1 VSDEAGDPSG
11 PNVVKE
17 AAADS
22 APTRT
27 SAAVH
32 RQLDKLAER
41 YSAGENKIEAMRA
54 REEYFERAGKVFDDD
69 AELFEGRM
77 AAFLEWY
84 VLERPFRGGGIAP
97 VVHVLDDDRALPVE
111 ERRTIAL
118 LAASHRSLF
127 ELHEVDDRTMDLE
140 DVLGGARFLV
150 TERRHTIGF
159 NRGDLFEARVISD
172 GAAVIFGKT
181 FIFHP
186 GDAREVALT
195 AVDAALE
202 RGVPREEIL
211 FDLARRHVRWHRYG
225 HIGAAKIYRGETA

>member
-1 VSDEAGDPSG
+1 MIYGL
-11 PNVVKE
+11 
-17 AAADS
+17 
-22 APTRT
+22 
-27 SAAVH
+27 
-32 RQLDKLAER
+32 LDRLTER
-41 YSAGENKIEAMRA
+41 YSENESRLEAMRA
-54 REEYFERAGKVFDDD
+54 RDAVFDRAGRVFDDD

-84 VLERPFRGGGIAP
+84 VLERPFRGGCIAP
-97 VVHVLDDDRALPVE
+97 VVHVLDDDPALPVE

-127 ELHEVDDRTMDLE
+127 ELLEVDVRIMDLE

-172 GAAVIFGKT
+172 GASVIFGKT

-211 FDLARRHVRWHRYG
+211 FDLARRHVRWHRFG

>member
-1 VSDEAGDPSG
+1 VTDSAGAPSG
-11 PNVVKE
+11 PEGVVGLE
-17 AAADS
+17 GGGDS
-22 APTRT
+22 APTNT

-32 RQLDKLAER
+32 RQLERLAER

-54 REEYFERAGKVFDDD
+54 REEYFELAGKVFDDD

-84 VLERPFRGGGIAP
+84 VLERPFRGGAAP
-97 VVHVLDDDRALPVE
+97 VVQVLDDPALPVE
-111 ERRTIAL
+111 ERRMIAL

-127 ELHEVDDRTMDLE
+127 ELHQVDDRTMDLE

-159 NRGDLFEARVISD
+159 NRGDLFEARVVSD
-172 GAAVIFGKT
+172 GASVIFGKT

-186 GDAREVALT
+186 ADARDVALA
-195 AVDAALE
+195 AVDSALE
-202 RGVPREEIL
+202 RGVARDEIL
-211 FDLARRHVRWHRYG
+211 FDLARRHVRWHRFG
-225 HIGAAKIYRGETA
+225 HIGAAKIYRGE

>member
-1 VSDEAGDPSG
+1 VSDAEVDRGG
-11 PNVVKE
+11 PDVGVP
-17 AAADS
+17 ASAADS

-27 SAAVH
+27 SSAVH
-32 RQLDKLAER
+32 RQLERLAER

-84 VLERPFRGGGIAP
+84 VLERPFRGGLAP
-97 VVHVLDDDRALPVE
+97 VVHVLDDQTLPVE

-127 ELHEVDDRTMDLE
+127 ELHEVNERTMDLE

-172 GAAVIFGKT
+172 GTSVIFGKT

-186 GDAREVALT
+186 GDARDVALS
-195 AVDAALE
+195 AVDSALE
-202 RGVPREEIL
+202 RGVARDEIL